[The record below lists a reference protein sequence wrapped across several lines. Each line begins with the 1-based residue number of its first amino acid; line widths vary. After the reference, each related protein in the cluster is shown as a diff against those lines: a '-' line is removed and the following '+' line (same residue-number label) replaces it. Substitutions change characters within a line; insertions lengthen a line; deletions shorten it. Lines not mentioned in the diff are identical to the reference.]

1 MIEKV
6 SNIQQVTNVLEVQ
19 LKIMNK
25 RLSEYE
31 RNIVRLLKMVEA
43 KNSNTKF
50 REVEN
55 CDIKIRSY
63 MD

>member
-1 MIEKV
+1 MIEKG
-6 SNIQQVTNVLEVQ
+6 SNIQQVASSLEVQ

-31 RNIVRLLKMVEA
+31 RNIVRLLKRIEQSS
-43 KNSNTKF
+43 SNTQYK
-50 REVEN
+50 EVES
-55 CDIKIRSY
+55 CEIKIRSY